1 MKENCYLLAIILF
14 TNTSSKGYQNVYVKV
29 TGEFILSEVAA
40 HICQEYGYQKV
51 TVMSRIEVTEKEFVM
66 NQIHNS
72 EVCC

>member
-1 MKENCYLLAIILF
+1 MKENYYLLAILF

-29 TGEFILSEVAA
+29 TGEFILSEVVA

-51 TVMSRIEVTEKEFVM
+51 TVMSRIEVTEQEFVM
-66 NQIHNS
+66 NQTHNP